1 MHISLHNDAMER
13 TTIMADPE
21 VLRALRAL
29 ARSRGVSF
37 AEVVREALEQKAKE
51 HWVAPTCMG
60 LGSSGR
66 GDVSSIAG
74 VGRTP
79 PR

>member
-1 MHISLHNDAMER
+1 
-13 TTIMADPE
+13 MADPDT
-21 VLRALRAL
+21 LDKLRAL
-29 ARSRGVSF
+29 ARTRGVSF
-37 AEVVREALEQKAKE
+37 AEVAREALEQKAE
-51 HWVAPTCMG
+51 EYQPQPTCLG

-66 GDVSSIAG
+66 SKVSAVAG